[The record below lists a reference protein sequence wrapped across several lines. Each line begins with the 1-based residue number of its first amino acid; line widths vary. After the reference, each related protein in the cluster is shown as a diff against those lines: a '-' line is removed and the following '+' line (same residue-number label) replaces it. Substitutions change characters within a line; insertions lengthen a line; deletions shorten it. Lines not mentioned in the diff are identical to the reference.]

1 MYLIHVNLL
10 SYLQTDVSEGVIR
23 VTAPHLSKDST
34 KVQIDEDTTA
44 KDIVVKFYHAQLGG
58 SRRAQML
65 NGRYVEMPPP
75 HYAPPSQ
82 N

>member
-1 MYLIHVNLL
+1 MSEVDIKLL
-10 SYLQTDVSEGVIR
+10 R
-23 VTAPHLSKDST
+23 

-65 NGRYVEMPPP
+65 NGR
-75 HYAPPSQ
+75 
-82 N
+82 